1 MASLKPATTGVS
13 LVHEVA
19 VSRNEEMLSG
29 EPDEAQV
36 ASWLEFALDR
46 LDRQSSEVSVRIVGE
61 EEITSLNAQ
70 YRGLEKAT
78 NVLSFPAGI
87 AVEEVEFLGDIV
99 ICSTVVKLEAGQYG
113 KGFADRYAHML
124 IHGLLHLLGYDHM
137 EEAARTR
144 MEHTETDLLSRL
156 GMGNPYD

>member
-1 MASLKPATTGVS
+1 MVSLKTTTTRDS
-13 LVHEVA
+13 LVHEVG
-19 VSRNEEMLSG
+19 VSRRVERIPE

-36 ASWLEFALDR
+36 VFWLEFVLDR

-61 EEITSLNAQ
+61 DEIAALNGQ
-70 YRGLEKAT
+70 YRGLGNAT

-87 AVEEVEFLGDIV
+87 TVEEVEFLGDIV
-99 ICSTVVKLEAGQYG
+99 ICSKVVKLESDQYG
-113 KGFADRYAHML
+113 KAFSDRYAHML

-144 MEHTETDLLSRL
+144 MEELEADLLLRL
-156 GMGNPYD
+156 GMGNPYE